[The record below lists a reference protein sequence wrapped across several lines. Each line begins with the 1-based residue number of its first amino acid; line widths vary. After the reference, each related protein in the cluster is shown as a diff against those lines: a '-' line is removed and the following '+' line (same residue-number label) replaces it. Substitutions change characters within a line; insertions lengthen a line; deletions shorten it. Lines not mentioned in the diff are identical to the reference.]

1 VERAAAHGL
10 RGVHDQFLAYQALQ
24 INVVAQNRPTIKSP
38 TNTGAAPLY
47 SPHAISHL
55 AQFSPIQGSRW
66 LKASSAKVATR
77 ATTYISV
84 AAYALQYRSAL
95 VTHHFPTKSAKK
107 ENHATQFQHAAMHG
121 ILHLQWCRRLS
132 QLKRLPQPG
141 HETRELS
148 ISQALSP
155 GRSWR
160 DISTSRA
167 AVSG

>member
-1 VERAAAHGL
+1 MAVTDSRDSPGHQQLLKHESDIKETARKMPLNTGLENSAKKRRLGSLLSSLHSKGIIHLMYFLPLQDSQWLTAASTTMATRAAAN
-10 RGVHDQFLAYQALQ
+10 
-24 INVVAQNRPTIKSP
+24 IC
-38 TNTGAAPLY
+38 
-47 SPHAISHL
+47 
-55 AQFSPIQGSRW
+55 
-66 LKASSAKVATR
+66 
-77 ATTYISV
+77 V
-84 AAYALQYRSAL
+84 AAYALQERSAL

-155 GRSWR
+155 G
-160 DISTSRA
+160 
-167 AVSG
+167 